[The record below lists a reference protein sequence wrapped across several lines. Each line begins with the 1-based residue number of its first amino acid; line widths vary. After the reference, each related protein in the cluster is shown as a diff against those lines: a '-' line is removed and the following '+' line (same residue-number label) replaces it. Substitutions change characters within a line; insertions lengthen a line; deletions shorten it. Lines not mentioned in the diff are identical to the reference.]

1 MGPTRPSSSLH
12 TVKMN
17 SLKGLVVSGLVVL
30 KVSDLSNAH
39 TELPL
44 RSDLPCEEATQ
55 HDEAH

>member
-1 MGPTRPSSSLH
+1 MGPTRANSFESM
-12 TVKMN
+12 KMI
-17 SLKGLVVSGLVVL
+17 SLKGLVVSGLVAL
-30 KVSDLSNAH
+30 KVTDHSNAE